1 MPEKENTVRL
11 DSITITWER
20 EKRRLRKFL
29 PYR

>member
-11 DSITITWER
+11 DSVTWEQ

-29 PYR
+29 PCR